1 MGRTGTPAGAAYCPI
16 RSDALM
22 PLVAGTDLVEIPRI
36 AGVIERH
43 GERFLHRV
51 FTPDELAACECR
63 PDSLAARWAAKEAVA
78 KALGTGIG
86 QVAFR
91 EIEIIQDDCRC
102 PGVRLHG
109 AAQVL
114 AAERG
119 LTQWAISLAHDGGLA
134 LAFVVA
140 M

>member
-1 MGRTGTPAGAAYCPI
+1 
-16 RSDALM
+16 M
-22 PLVAGTDLVEIPRI
+22 PLAVGTDLVQAARI

-43 GERFLHRV
+43 GERFLRRV
-51 FTPDELAACECR
+51 FTVDELAACEGR

-86 QVAFR
+86 PVAFR
-91 EIEIIQDDCRC
+91 EIEVVLDECRC

-109 AAQVL
+109 AAAQL

-119 LTQWAISLAHDGGLA
+119 LTQWAISLAHDDGLA

-140 M
+140 L